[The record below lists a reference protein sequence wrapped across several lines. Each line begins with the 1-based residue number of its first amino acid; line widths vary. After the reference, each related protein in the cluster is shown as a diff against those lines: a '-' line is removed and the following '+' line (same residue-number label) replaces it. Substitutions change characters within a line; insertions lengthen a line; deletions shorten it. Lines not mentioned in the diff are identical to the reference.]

1 MALLAAY
8 MLNKAESE
16 TLEDYLNAHV
26 FADAKGTTLAPE
38 AVDVNGFNTYITQY
52 KNLLK
57 VERTAVEVI

>member
-8 MLNKAESE
+8 MANKAEGGS
-16 TLEDYLNAHV
+16 LEEYLNAHV

-38 AVDVNGFNTYITQY
+38 AADVDSFNTCIAQY